1 MVDLAHRENNE
12 ALHVSAASLNAA
24 VRKMEGDGVGFNIGP
39 RPDTVERVFFGSF
52 WTFTQAVS
60 LVLDR
65 FGVPVED
72 AERVSLFSARDFYV
86 VRADDV
92 RAVGR
97 NDPCPCGSGAKF
109 KRCHGA

>member
-1 MVDLAHRENNE
+1 MVDLAHRENNQ

-52 WTFTQAVS
+52 WTFTQTVS
-60 LVLDR
+60 LVLDA